1 MHTVLAYLMFLLTGM
16 VMQAQNTVEV
26 SLSDFRNDN
35 GHVRVGLYNSPDSF
49 LDKTYKSVQ
58 SEISNKEATVTFE
71 DLPDGIY
78 AISCYHD
85 EDSNGQLNMRF
96 GMFPSEPYG
105 CSNNARGFFGPPK
118 WEDAMFELKNGELRK
133 LDIKM

>member
-71 DLPDGIY
+71 DLPDGVY

>member
-26 SLSDFRNDN
+26 SLGDFRNDN

-58 SEISNKEATVTFE
+58 SEITNKEATVTFE
-71 DLPDGIY
+71 DLPDGVY